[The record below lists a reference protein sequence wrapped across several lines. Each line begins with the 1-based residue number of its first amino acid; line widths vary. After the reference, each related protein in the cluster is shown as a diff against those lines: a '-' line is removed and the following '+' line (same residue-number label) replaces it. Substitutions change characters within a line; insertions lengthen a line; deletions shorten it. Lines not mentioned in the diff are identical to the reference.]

1 MAESSKSGRP
11 NVFHFLIRLFFS
23 VLRSSCLIK
32 RVDEMWKQK
41 KAKVPIKCYL
51 TGTFAFLQ
59 DLGYFLA
66 GCIIFQI
73 PAAQAPPTNGPTMKI
88 QRLARAV
95 PPWNT
100 AGAIERAGFTDV
112 PV

>member
-11 NVFHFLIRLFFS
+11 NVFHFLIRLYFS

-51 TGTFAFLQ
+51 TGTFAFFTR
-59 DLGYFLA
+59 LGLLLGRMYHLPDTGGA
-66 GCIIFQI
+66 G
-73 PAAQAPPTNGPTMKI
+73 TTH
-88 QRLARAV
+88 
-95 PPWNT
+95 
-100 AGAIERAGFTDV
+100 ERTDNEDPKV
-112 PV
+112 SESRSTLEHGGSN